1 MTISGTSADATK
13 TDAKAAATVNTAEE
27 GLKTQKRIMEWWGW
41 EWDREWNREW
51 VREWVREGVVAG
63 RSE

>member
-1 MTISGTSADATK
+1 MEPVLSVTISGTSADATK
-13 TDAKAAATVNTAEE
+13 TDAKAAAAVNTKEE

-41 EWDREWNREW
+41 EW
-51 VREWVREGVVAG
+51 VREWVVAG